1 MATELAKAYVQIV
14 PSAEGISGSIENIIS
29 PEASSAGDKA
39 GGLLGGNLVGAIKGA
54 IAAAGIGTILKETL
68 GQGAAL
74 QQSIGGIETLYK
86 ESADKMKQYADE
98 AYRTAGLSANEYME
112 QTTSFAAAL
121 VSSLGGDTEAAAE
134 AANMAIIDMADNSN
148 KMGTSMESI
157 QNAYQGFA
165 KGNYTMLD
173 NLKLGY
179 GGTREEMSRL
189 LADAEKFS
197 GVKYDINNLSDVY
210 SAIHVI
216 QTELDITGTT
226 AAEASTTFSGSF
238 AAMQAAATNLLGNLA
253 LGNDIM
259 PSLQAL
265 GDTVS
270 TFLVNNL
277 IPMVVNIV
285 TALPTLLV
293 GAAEAMGQ
301 VALDL
306 VTGLTSGLDGGLPEI
321 LAKGNEMIVNLV
333 TGVLQQL
340 PSVISSAGTI
350 ITGFVGYVMQNM
362 PEIMQKGFEMITN
375 LAQGVLNNV
384 PAIISAITSV
394 IANLLATI
402 VSNLPDILAKGIE
415 IIANICTG
423 IINSIPDAIAAITQI
438 VTNIIDTFKA
448 TDWAE
453 LGLDLITKVA
463 EAIIGAVQKIKDA
476 ITNICTRAKEAF
488 FEVDWLSVGSDII
501 GGVVD
506 GVKSAASSL
515 FSAVKGVVKR
525 ALGAAEDEAEI
536 GSPSRLFAREVGQW
550 IPKGIAAGVL
560 DNVDSVESAMQTM
573 TRSSVNDVEAAMR
586 RTSASA
592 MTAPASM
599 SGLEARVDYL
609 TSMLARYLPECAQPS
624 VIDTDSLART
634 MNRKLGVA
642 YL

>member
-14 PSAEGISGSIENIIS
+14 PSAEGISGSISDVIS

-39 GGLLGGNLVGAIKGA
+39 GGLLGSNLVSAIKGA
-54 IAAAGIGTILKETL
+54 IAAAGIGAVLKETL
-68 GQGAAL
+68 NQGAAL

-86 ESADKMKQYADE
+86 ESADKMKQYAAD
-98 AYRTAGLSANEYME
+98 AYKTAGLSANEYME

-157 QNAYQGFA
+157 QTAYQGFA

-179 GGTREEMSRL
+179 GGTKTEMERL

-210 SAIHVI
+210 NAIHVI

-226 AAEASTTFSGSF
+226 AKEASTTFSGSF
-238 AAMQAAATNLLGNLA
+238 SAMKAAATNLLGNMA
-253 LGNDIM
+253 LGEDIM

-265 GDTVS
+265 GETVS
-270 TFLVNNL
+270 TFLIDNL
-277 IPMVVNIV
+277 IPMVSNII
-285 TALPTLLV
+285 TSLPTLIV

-301 VALDL
+301 LAADL
-306 VTGLTSGLDGGLPEI
+306 ITSLTSGIEGGLPEI
-321 LAKGNEMIVNLV
+321 LGKGVEMVTSLVN
-333 TGVLQQL
+333 GVLENL
-340 PSVISSAGTI
+340 PEVIASAGTI
-350 ITGFVGYVMQNM
+350 IAGFVGYVMQSM
-362 PEIMQKGFEMITN
+362 PEILQKGFELISN
-375 LAQGVLNNV
+375 LAQGILKNI
-384 PAIISAITSV
+384 PAIITAITSV

-402 VSNLPDILAKGIE
+402 VSNLPEILAKGIE

-423 IINSIPDAIAAITQI
+423 IINSIPDAINAITQI

-453 LGLDLITKVA
+453 LGLNLITRVA
-463 EAIIGAVQKIKDA
+463 EAIIGAVQHIKDA
-476 ITNICTRAKEAF
+476 ITDICGKAKDAF

-501 GGVVD
+501 SGVVD

-515 FSAVKGVVKR
+515 FNAVRGVVKR
-525 ALGAAEDEAEI
+525 ALRASEDEAEI

-550 IPKGIAAGVL
+550 IPKGIAQGVL
-560 DNVDSVESAMQTM
+560 DNVGVVEDAMSTM

-592 MTAPASM
+592 MSAPTSVH
-599 SGLEARVDYL
+599 GLEARVDVL
-609 TSMLARYLPECAQPS
+609 TAMLARYLPECAQPS

>member
-1 MATELAKAYVQIV
+1 MATELAKAYVQII
-14 PSAEGISGSIENIIS
+14 PSAEGITGGISDVIS
-29 PEASSAGDKA
+29 PEASSAGEKA
-39 GGLLGGNLVGAIKGA
+39 GGLLGGNMVSAIKGA
-54 IAAAGIGTILKETL
+54 IAAAGIGAILKETL

-86 ESADKMKQYADE
+86 ESADKMKQYAAD
-98 AYRTAGLSANEYME
+98 AYKTAGLSANEYME

-189 LADAEKFS
+189 LVDAEKFS

-238 AAMQAAATNLLGNLA
+238 AAMKAAATNLLGNMA
-253 LGNDIM
+253 LGEDIM
-259 PSLQAL
+259 PSLTAL
-265 GDTVS
+265 GETVS
-270 TFLVNNL
+270 TFLIDNL
-277 IPMVVNIV
+277 IPMVGNII
-285 TALPTLLV
+285 TSLPTLIV

-301 VALDL
+301 LALDL
-306 VTGLTSGLDGGLPEI
+306 ITALTSGIDGGLPEI
-321 LAKGNEMIVNLV
+321 LGKGVEMVTNLV
-333 TGVLQQL
+333 NGVLENL
-340 PSVISSAGTI
+340 PEVIASAGEI
-350 ITGFVGYVMQNM
+350 IAGFVGYVMQSM
-362 PEIMQKGFEMITN
+362 PEILQKGFELISN
-375 LAQGVLNNV
+375 LAQGILNNV
-384 PAIISAITSV
+384 PAIISAITNV
-394 IANLLATI
+394 IINLLATI
-402 VSNLPDILAKGIE
+402 VSNLPAILEKGIE
-415 IIANICTG
+415 IITNVCTG
-423 IINSIPDAIAAITQI
+423 IIQSIPDVINAITEI
-438 VTNIIDTFKA
+438 VTNIINKFKE

-453 LGLDLITKVA
+453 LGIDLITRVA

-476 ITNICTRAKEAF
+476 IADICGKAKDAF
-488 FEVDWLSVGSDII
+488 LEVDWLSVGSNIIDGVI
-501 GGVVD
+501 GGIKD
-506 GVKSAASSL
+506 AASGL
-515 FSAVKGVVKR
+515 YRAVKGVVKK

-550 IPKGIAAGVL
+550 IPAGIAQGVL
-560 DNVDSVESAMQTM
+560 DNVGVVEDAMTSM

-586 RTSASA
+586 RT
-592 MTAPASM
+592 TAGSVAAPTSIH
-599 SGLEARVDYL
+599 GLEARVDVL
-609 TSMLARYLPECAQPS
+609 TAMLARYLPECAQPS